1 MPHPPS
7 PSMCSAA
14 AASWRPVPSPRRDE
28 AGEDGHDGSDDG
40 LRGLP
45 PAHVAH
51 LAAICAGNARQR
63 PRDMDALLDAI
74 ALVTPL
80 LNAIPNV
87 VFFIKDRAARY
98 LVANLT
104 LATRCGFKRVDP
116 LLGKTSAEVFPAY
129 LGQRY
134 MEQDRHVL
142 DTGDVISGQLELH
155 LYPAR
160 EAGWCMT
167 YKHPVH
173 DERGRI
179 IGMAGISHDL
189 QLAREAHP
197 AYQRLAAVDTYIRE
211 HYARPILLSE
221 LTSLAGLSAAQL
233 ERYCKRIFHL
243 TPRQMIHKVRLERAS
258 ELLSTGMPITEIAL
272 ECGYTDHSAFSRQFK
287 AHTGLTPRQFRPQ
300 AASG

>member
-1 MPHPPS
+1 MPPAPS
-7 PSMCSAA
+7 LSRPALPARHAARTWQSSPAPAPAPASA
-14 AASWRPVPSPRRDE
+14 S
-28 AGEDGHDGSDDG
+28 HDDG
-40 LRGLP
+40 DDI
-45 PAHVAH
+45 AH
-51 LAAICAGNARQR
+51 LVDICAGMSKQR
-63 PRDMDALLDAI
+63 PRDMASLLDAI
-74 ALVTPL
+74 SLITPL

-87 VFFIKDRAARY
+87 VFFIKDCRARY

-104 LATRCGFKRVDP
+104 LATRCGFKRVEP

-134 MEQDRHVL
+134 TEQDRRVL
-142 DTGDVISGQLELH
+142 ETGCAIAGQLELH

-160 EAGWCMT
+160 DAGWCMT
-167 YKHPVH
+167 CKRPLL
-173 DERGRI
+173 DSNGRI

-189 QLAREAHP
+189 QLARDTHP

-211 HYARPILLSE
+211 HYARPIALSE
-221 LTSLAGLSAAQL
+221 LTTLTGLSAAQL

-258 ELLSTGMPITEIAL
+258 ELLSTDMPITDIAL

-287 AHTGLTPRQFRPQ
+287 ALTGLTPRQFRPPAGKH
-300 AASG
+300 AAPG

>member
-1 MPHPPS
+1 MPPMSSPAIPASPARHAAQNRQVPPA
-7 PSMCSAA
+7 PSG
-14 AASWRPVPSPRRDE
+14 R
-28 AGEDGHDGSDDG
+28 DDG
-40 LRGLP
+40 ID
-45 PAHVAH
+45 VAR
-51 LAAICAGNARQR
+51 LVDICAGISQQR
-63 PRDMDALLDAI
+63 PADMASLLNAI
-74 ALVTPL
+74 SLITPL

-87 VFFIKDRAARY
+87 VFFIKDCEARY

-104 LATRCGFKRVDP
+104 LATRCGFKRVEP

-134 MEQDRHVL
+134 TEQDRRVL
-142 DTGDVISGQLELH
+142 DTGTAIAEQLELH

-160 EAGWCMT
+160 DAGWCMT
-167 YKHPVH
+167 CKRPLL
-173 DERGRI
+173 DSGGRI

-189 QLAREAHP
+189 QLARDTHP

-211 HYARPILLSE
+211 HYGRPIPLSE
-221 LTSLAGLSAAQL
+221 LTALTGLSTAQL

-258 ELLSTGMPITEIAL
+258 ELLATGMPITDIAL

-287 AHTGLTPRQFRPQ
+287 ALTGLTPRQFRPPSDRPC
-300 AASG
+300 APA